1 MFPIG
6 VLIGGIGMG
15 YSAVAIPDI
24 LREAAS
30 LASSNSSVDANN
42 NISNNHNNNSYSFV
56 LPTIVATTE
65 ELSWFGKYSK
75 TTSKSKH

>member
-1 MFPIG
+1 VFPLG

-30 LASSNSSVDANN
+30 LASNNSSVDANS
-42 NISNNHNNNSYSFV
+42 NISNNNNNSYSFV

-65 ELSWFGKYSK
+65 ELSWFGK
-75 TTSKSKH
+75 

>member
-1 MFPIG
+1 VFPIG

-30 LASSNSSVDANN
+30 LASSNSSVDTNS
-42 NISNNHNNNSYSFV
+42 NISSSSNNNNSYSFV

-65 ELSWFGKYSK
+65 ELSWFGK
-75 TTSKSKH
+75 

>member
-30 LASSNSSVDANN
+30 LASSNSSVDTNS
-42 NISNNHNNNSYSFV
+42 NISNSNNNSYSFV
-56 LPTIVATTE
+56 LPTIIATTE
-65 ELSWFGKYSK
+65 ELSWFGK
-75 TTSKSKH
+75 